1 MRKHEKEIVDRG
13 EMEEILSRA
22 EVVRVAMCDGD
33 EPYVVPVNFGYEGGC
48 LYFHCAPEG
57 HKLDIL
63 RKNNRVCFEAST
75 DINLHHLGKPGGCGC
90 TTRYMCVIG
99 RGRAEILEETEA
111 KLEGLRVLMAHYT
124 DAETNFP
131 EELVKRTGVVRI
143 TVESMTGKRSP
154 AA

>member
-1 MRKHEKEIVDRG
+1 MRKHEKEITDRG
-13 EMEEILSRA
+13 EMEDILSRV
-22 EVVRVAMCDGD
+22 EVVRVAMCDGE
-33 EPYVVPVNFGYEGGC
+33 EPYVVPVNFGYRDGC

-63 RKNNRVCFEAST
+63 RRNNRVCFEAAT
-75 DINLHHLGKPGGCGC
+75 DINLLLDKTGGCGC
-90 TTRYMCVIG
+90 TTHYLCVMG
-99 RGRAEILEETEA
+99 RGRAEILEDTEA

-124 DAETNFP
+124 DAETEFP
-131 EELVKRTGVVRI
+131 EKLVERTGVVRI